1 MIKLVRVVSLV
12 RVARIERVARMDR
25 VDRLISRGAK
35 QETEYSGHFNELL
48 KTDRLSY
55 SSIVQLVPLG

>member
-25 VDRLISRGAK
+25 VDRVISRGAK

-48 KTDRLSY
+48 KN
-55 SSIVQLVPLG
+55 